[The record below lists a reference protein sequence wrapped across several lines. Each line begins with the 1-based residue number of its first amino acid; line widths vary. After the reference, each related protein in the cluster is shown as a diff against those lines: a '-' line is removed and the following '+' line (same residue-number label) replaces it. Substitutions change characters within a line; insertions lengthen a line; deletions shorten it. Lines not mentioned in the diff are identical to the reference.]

1 MRSRPSFEHLLAP
14 GRIGG
19 LELRN
24 RIVMCP
30 MGHHLSNPDG
40 SVSANEAAYFEARA
54 RGGAGLLLVGNV
66 GIASPVGTSDGRMTA
81 ASDDGRHLPGLTD
94 LAARVHRHGARVAA
108 QLNHQGSISLLDV
121 AEGRPVLVP
130 YIPGPR
136 PDDPLAGMVTAQE
149 TAGMMT
155 AFTRPGA
162 RFEYRV
168 ATEDDL
174 AWVISRYAEAADRC
188 ARAGFDGVEL
198 HAGHGYLIDE
208 FLSPHNTRDDG
219 WGGTIEG
226 RARLLVEVII
236 AVRARVGRDF
246 PVWIRINALEPHKP
260 DGERWDDQ
268 LRAIELAVSVGSDA
282 VHVTAYADDATGPT
296 DSYAPHVVGPLS
308 DYAADAKSRVD
319 VPVITFG
326 RFEPH
331 EADRVI
337 ADGKA
342 DFVAMGRKLLADPDL
357 PNKLAEGRVDDI
369 RPCIY
374 QYRCIG
380 NIYVSEPLRCVA
392 NATTG
397 REHDVALEPTTSPRH
412 VLVAGGGAAGLEVA
426 RLLAARGHR
435 VSLWEASDSLGG
447 VLRHAG
453 CADAVLD
460 RYLGWLVHEVEHAD
474 LAIEV
479 GRTVDPESAAALAPD
494 EIVVATGAVW
504 TRPRLPGADQDH
516 VLTVPDLEEWLLGL
530 HETMVGPHVVVLG
543 GGKAGLS
550 MADLCRRRGHEVV
563 VVEPSGVFGVQLGLP
578 GRFRIVHDLEQA
590 GVRLLGRVTLESI
603 GSRTVRVRGDDGQET
618 IPADTVIITSGE
630 VPDTR
635 LAVALRSAGVPVRTI
650 GGCREVRWLEGA
662 NQDALDAARAI

>member
-1 MRSRPSFEHLLAP
+1 MRSRPSFAHLLAP
-14 GRIGG
+14 GRIGS

-54 RGGAGLLLVGNV
+54 RGGAALLLVGNV
-66 GIASPVGTSDGRMTA
+66 GVASPVGTSDGRMTA
-81 ASDDGRHLPGLTD
+81 ASDDERHLPGLTD
-94 LAARVHRHGARVAA
+94 LAARVHRHGARIAA

-136 PDDPLAGMVTAQE
+136 PDDPLSGMVTAQE
-149 TAGMMT
+149 TAGMMA

-168 ATEDDL
+168 ASENDL
-174 AWVISRYAEAADRC
+174 AWVISRFAEAADRC

-208 FLSPHNTRDDG
+208 FLSPKNTRDDG
-219 WGGTIEG
+219 WGGSIEG
-226 RARLLVEVII
+226 RARLLVEVVI

-246 PVWIRINALEPHKP
+246 PVWIRINALEPHKA

-268 LRAIELAVSVGSDA
+268 LRAIELAVSVGIDA

-308 DYAADAKSRVD
+308 DYAADAKTHVD

-357 PNKLAEGRVDDI
+357 PNKLADGRVDDI

-392 NATTG
+392 NAMTG

-412 VLVAGGGAAGLEVA
+412 VLVAGGGAAGLEAA

-453 CADAVLD
+453 CADPVLD

-479 GRTVDPESAAALAPD
+479 GRTVDPESASALGPD

-504 TRPRLPGADQDH
+504 TRPRLAGADQDH

-590 GVRLLGRVTLESI
+590 GVRLLGRVTLQSI
-603 GSRTVRVRGDDGQET
+603 GSRTVRVRGDDAQET